1 MGSLIIDPETNK
13 TVFTFFSE
21 FGEEWSGQSAI
32 EALVLGIIMVFAF
45 LGNGMVIWAIYRNPK
60 MRKTTNYFIGNL
72 AVADLLFA
80 LWIPFIMATRITRVW
95 VFGDFI
101 CKLVTYVQFVSGIS
115 SILTLM
121 MISIERFFS
130 ICLLSSKKMTKEI
143 ACFVILGIWILSL
156 SFPVPIAWAQLE
168 RELVLN
174 DVTLTYCGIIWP
186 EHFHIDVYLSFMVTF
201 FYIAPLMIILTN
213 YYKIFNFVR
222 RSLRRTGRLTRSEL
236 RTRRKLRLTKMFVAI
251 VVSFLIMWSPF
262 FVVSFLAVYLHSITS
277 TQFTI
282 TIIVALA
289 NTGQNPIIYG
299 FFNKAFRKEFK
310 NIFHCKRQLQP
321 AEITDVS
328 KKYVATSETSKYI
341 GTGTE
346 CSAGTSQTV

>member
-1 MGSLIIDPETNK
+1 MGSLIIDPATNK

-21 FGEEWSGQSAI
+21 FGEEWPGQSAI
-32 EALVLGIIMVFAF
+32 EALALGVIMVFAF

-80 LWIPFIMATRITRVW
+80 LWIPFIMATRITRNW
-95 VFGDFI
+95 VFGNFI

-143 ACFVILGIWILSL
+143 ACFVILGIWILSS
-156 SFPVPIAWAQLE
+156 SFPIPIAWAQLE
-168 RELVLN
+168 QQLVLD
-174 DVTLTYCGIIWP
+174 DVTLTYCGIMWP

-201 FYIAPLMIILTN
+201 FFIAPLMIILIN
-213 YYKIFNFVR
+213 YYKIFKFVR
-222 RSLRRTGRLTRSEL
+222 RSLRRTGRLTRSEI

-251 VVSFLIMWSPF
+251 VVSFVLMWSPF

-310 NIFHCKRQLQP
+310 SIFHCERQLQP
-321 AEITDVS
+321 AEITEVS

-346 CSAGTSQTV
+346 CSAGASQTV